1 MNKETLNVLVT
12 KIKEIDKALDAYE
25 YMGLTY
31 EEYLDTKKK
40 NERGSMSLRNRI
52 LHGSHI
58 WSDWMEMT
66 IQRTKDIANLLWAD
80 SIDTMSKEDIETVI
94 KGLGQTRDVFIK
106 KTDNLSLYPIQ
117 SELVR
122 DNINDIIKI
131 LRNI

>member
-1 MNKETLNVLVT
+1 MEKEQLNILVS

-31 EEYLDTKKK
+31 EEYLDAKKK

-58 WSDWMEMT
+58 WSDWMEFT
-66 IQRTKDIANLLWAD
+66 LQRCKDIANLIWAD
-80 SIDTMSKEDIETVI
+80 SIETMSKESIELII
-94 KGLGQTRDVFIK
+94 KRLGQTRDVFVK
-106 KTDNLSLYPIQ
+106 NTDNLSIYPIQ
-117 SELVR
+117 SELIR

>member
-40 NERGSMSLRNRI
+40 NERGSMSLRNII

>member
-1 MNKETLNVLVT
+1 MNKETLNVLVA

-31 EEYLDTKKK
+31 EEYLDAKKK

-66 IQRTKDIANLLWAD
+66 IRRTKDIANLLWAD
-80 SIDTMSKEDIETVI
+80 SIDTMSKESIKTVI

-106 KTDNLSLYPIQ
+106 NTDNLSLYPIQ
-117 SELVR
+117 SEIVR

>member
-1 MNKETLNVLVT
+1 MNKETLNVLVA

-31 EEYLDTKKK
+31 EEYLDAKKK

-58 WSDWMEMT
+58 WSDWMEMS
-66 IQRTKDIANLLWAD
+66 IKRAKDIANLLWAD
-80 SIDTMSKEDIETVI
+80 SIDTISKENIETII
-94 KGLGQTRDVFIK
+94 KGLGQTRDAFIK
-106 KTDNLSLYPIQ
+106 NTDNLSLYPIQ